1 MVTTAEPSR
10 ERDEV
15 LRHELAH
22 WVDDF
27 FLLRQPRWLN
37 EGLVQLYG
45 TSWLMVDSLANERG
59 AQFNDFQRRLARAE
73 DPQTAFWKSF
83 PDLSDDLFTEEI
95 GKFIKAAR

>member
-1 MVTTAEPSR
+1 
-10 ERDEV
+10 
-15 LRHELAH
+15 
-22 WVDDF
+22 
-27 FLLRQPRWLN
+27 
-37 EGLVQLYG
+37 
-45 TSWLMVDSLANERG
+45 MVDSLANERG